1 MIEIFLWKIFTKLIL
16 LEQEESQVAIDA
28 IMDEVEKKMD
38 CLDAIEK
45 HNQRWENHL
54 SKMDHEPKKN
64 NNVDEV
70 SILTTFSVQ
79 KAKPFY
85 IKNKYSFVY

>member
-1 MIEIFLWKIFTKLIL
+1 MFDLYLEIIKGYLNEQVLV
-16 LEQEESQVAIDA
+16 EQEESQVAIDA

-54 SKMDHEPKKN
+54 SKMDHEPKKKN
-64 NNVDEV
+64 NDGDEV
-70 SILTTFSVQ
+70 SISTTLLV
-79 KAKPFY
+79 
-85 IKNKYSFVY
+85 

>member
-1 MIEIFLWKIFTKLIL
+1 
-16 LEQEESQVAIDA
+16 
-28 IMDEVEKKMD
+28 MDEVEKKMD

-70 SILTTFSVQ
+70 SIS
-79 KAKPFY
+79 KPFLSEKLNRFTY
-85 IKNKYSFVY
+85 IIKTVYVVKMV